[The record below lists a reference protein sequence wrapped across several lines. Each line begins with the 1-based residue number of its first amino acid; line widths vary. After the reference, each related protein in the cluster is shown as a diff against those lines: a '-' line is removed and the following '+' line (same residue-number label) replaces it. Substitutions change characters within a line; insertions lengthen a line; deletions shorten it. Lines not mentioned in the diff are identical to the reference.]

1 MRKAKNYK
9 NIKDT
14 LETVILDISR
24 VSRVTAGGK
33 RLSFRVTLIVGDK
46 SNFRVGLGIGKG
58 KDVAQAIEKATADAQ
73 KHFITIPVKNGT
85 IPFEVAAKE
94 GAAQVIIKPA
104 KEGKGVVAGGVV
116 RSILR
121 LGGVTNVTA
130 KIIGRT
136 TNSISNSRATL
147 KALEQLAQAKPK

>member
-58 KDVAQAIEKATADAQ
+58 KDVAQAIEKATAANTEVL
-73 KHFITIPVKNGT
+73 KNTVKPIWQGNDEMIRKLSG
-85 IPFEVAAKE
+85 
-94 GAAQVIIKPA
+94 
-104 KEGKGVVAGGVV
+104 
-116 RSILR
+116 L
-121 LGGVTNVTA
+121 L
-130 KIIGRT
+130 
-136 TNSISNSRATL
+136 
-147 KALEQLAQAKPK
+147 